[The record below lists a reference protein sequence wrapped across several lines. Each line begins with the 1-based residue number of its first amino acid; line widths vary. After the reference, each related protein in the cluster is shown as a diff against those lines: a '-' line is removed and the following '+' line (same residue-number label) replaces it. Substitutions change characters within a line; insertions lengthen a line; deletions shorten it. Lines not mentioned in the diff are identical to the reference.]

1 MAEPDGAARGG
12 IVVLQEARGVTDSIR
27 LLVTGLAADGWL
39 AVAPHLYRDADAG
52 GDLADGSE
60 AAVAEHVG
68 SLDPRQVM
76 DDCDTAFGWLGDQG
90 FEADR
95 MGVLGF
101 DLGGT
106 VALHVAANR
115 TLGAAITVAGS
126 GIESSPWSSLPA
138 LVETAPE
145 LTCPWLGIYP
155 RRRTPTPSPGCATP
169 PRPRGRRPTSS
180 STRAPATASTT
191 TRSRP
196 PRRGSG
202 SSTGSTRTCADE
214 RPGPR
219 GHPGDDRG
227 PPRVVGVRECAAGQE
242 QVVERAETARTTAAG
257 SVPSGTSPRV
267 TASVTHGSQAAVR
280 AS

>member
-1 MAEPDGAARGG
+1 MLWLSDDMTTTAVRTEGVPLTDGGELRLTVAEPDGAARGG

-145 LTCPWLGIYP
+145 LTCPWLGIYSEASDTDAVA
-155 RRRTPTPSPGCATP
+155 RLRDAAEPSGKATDVVVYP
-169 PRPRGRRPTSS
+169 
-180 STRAPATASTT
+180 
-191 TRSRP
+191 
-196 PRRGSG
+196 
-202 SSTGSTRTCADE
+202 STGYRF
-214 RPGPR
+214 
-219 GHPGDDRG
+219 DDD
-227 PPRVVGVRECAAGQE
+227 PESAAEAWQRVLNWFDAHLR
-242 QVVERAETARTTAAG
+242 
-257 SVPSGTSPRV
+257 
-267 TASVTHGSQAAVR
+267 
-280 AS
+280 